1 MLTLPET
8 LTHELAAE
16 FTLGLKKL
24 VHAEP
29 AAVLADASALKVFD
43 SSALAVLLA
52 CRREAIAAG
61 KPFAV
66 FGLPARLQQLARLY
80 GVADLFPQAPQ
91 AA

>member
-1 MLTLPET
+1 MLTLPAI

-16 FTLGLKKL
+16 FSLGLGKL

-29 AAVLADASALKVFD
+29 ATVVADASALKVFD

-52 CRREAIAAG
+52 CRRESIAAG

-66 FGLPARLQQLARLY
+66 SGLPARLQQLSRLY
-80 GVADLFPQAPQ
+80 GVADLFPQA
-91 AA
+91 A